1 MKKGIIIAA
10 AVLLTSILGIA
21 SYLYIWGGKPQIEN
35 FEDISKEYEEIA
47 EKALHYYKELSPDK
61 EYIIIDIGETS
72 LEYDNNILQLSDSQI
87 AAVKTAYGKFDYLRV
102 CKDAVFFCEDETG
115 YYGLVYSKA
124 PLLALYEAELPQDG
138 REYHRIN
145 SKWYEWGV
153 WGI

>member
-1 MKKGIIIAA
+1 MKKFIIIALS
-10 AVLLTSILGIA
+10 VLLVLIISCV
-21 SYLYIWGGKPQIEN
+21 SYFYIWGGKPQIQDFNEVS
-35 FEDISKEYEEIA
+35 EDYETVAQLALNIYNELLPN
-47 EKALHYYKELSPDK
+47 EK
-61 EYIIIDIGETS
+61 YIIIDVYDGDFK
-72 LEYDNNILQLSDSQI
+72 YDNFILQLTEEQKH
-87 AAVKTAYGKFDYLRV
+87 AVITTSEKFDYLRV
-102 CKDAVFFCEDETG
+102 SKDAVFFCEDETG